1 MSKKKYDRPTYTSD
15 YFPADVNEAVFLG
28 NVVLDN
34 VVTTLIALATEVWSN
49 KRRINVLEAVL
60 EDKGVTEDMIET
72 YMPSEEKNEKWQKQR
87 DAFINRVFQD
97 LNNTGG
103 KTMATDRKF
112 EK

>member
-1 MSKKKYDRPTYTSD
+1 MNKKEYDRPTYTSD
-15 YFPADVNEAVFLG
+15 YFPADVDEAVFLG

-34 VVTTLIALATEVWSN
+34 VVTTVIALATEVWSN

-60 EDKGVTEDMIET
+60 EDKGVTEEMIET
-72 YMPSEEKNEKWQKQR
+72 YMPTDEKNEKWQGQR
-87 DAFINRVFQD
+87 DAFIQRVFHA

-103 KTMATDRKF
+103 KTMATDREF